1 MSCLS
6 HWVWS
11 QPLLWWFLAGWIV
24 VLCLVVLF
32 GLGSVLGADR
42 WAGRHSTADK
52 RRG

>member
-1 MSCLS
+1 MMSLFGCV
-6 HWVWS
+6 HD
-11 QPLLWWFLAGWIV
+11 QPVLWWLLAGWIV